1 VSGRDLACLS
11 VLLLIGAC
19 QKAPEQPPH
28 IGHLEVRWTGRD
40 GGAISG
46 PATARWC
53 ALRRVL
59 EIRTVRGDTGIA
71 LALYPAKTLA
81 IGRYLVVDP
90 VKAESVPPAAGVA
103 VRWLTRTVVQG
114 FQGDSGRVDLSRSSS
129 GQLSGRVSARARSVV
144 DTQRIVLSGTFRDLT
159 LHSDSLGCAPPEN
172 ADSGDEDGED
182 DGEPSDPGV
191 PGDTGVH

>member
-1 VSGRDLACLS
+1 VSARNLACLS

-19 QKAPEQPPH
+19 RKAPEQPPA
-28 IGHLEVRWTGRD
+28 IGHLEVRWSGRN

-53 ALRRVL
+53 AIRRVL

-71 LALYPAKTLA
+71 LALYPTKSLA
-81 IGRYLVVDP
+81 IGRYPVVDP

-103 VRWLTRTVVQG
+103 VRWLTQTVVQG
-114 FQGDSGRVDLSRSSS
+114 FQGDSGRVDLDRSSS
-129 GQLSGRVSARARSVV
+129 GQLSGRVSARAHSVV
-144 DTQRIVLSGTFRDLT
+144 DTQRIVLSGRFRDLT
-159 LHSDSLGCAPPEN
+159 LRSDSLGCAPPEN
-172 ADSGDEDGED
+172 ADGGDEDGEAD
-182 DGEPSDPGV
+182 AE